1 MYSDK
6 AKFSIENSGTLYS
19 SNVYA
24 KEYNVKT
31 NSIEKAYA
39 EYVSFKNHLEIVKEL
54 PVKIPLKGRKFEKD
68 DIVIEFN
75 TNETGLLGDVT

>member
-24 KEYNVKT
+24 KEYNAKT

-39 EYVSFKNHLEIVKEL
+39 
-54 PVKIPLKGRKFEKD
+54 
-68 DIVIEFN
+68 
-75 TNETGLLGDVT
+75 